1 MNNLPPE
8 AAGVRPAHGPRS
20 LPPVRPSSAPI
31 ELTLDLRATPPDKV
45 LSRLLGALERISA
58 DVTLYVLLRDTPEY
72 VGVAAS
78 AYQALR
84 SRGYFSDSSRMPQ
97 GGQRL
102 RVQRRREAPRL
113 VFQAPT
119 EEETTYAPAPEPEQ
133 PDQARSERP
142 LNGEG
147 TVLPGERLS
156 RWGVAARN
164 VSATGAAGAADA
176 TSEPAGRPALSS
188 DEAGG
193 ASDSATE
200 REP

>member
-20 LPPVRPSSAPI
+20 LPPVRPSSAPV
-31 ELTLDLRATPPDKV
+31 ELTLDLRGTPPDKV

-133 PDQARSERP
+133 PDQARSERS

-164 VSATGAAGAADA
+164 VSASGATSATGD
-176 TSEPAGRPALSS
+176 TSEPAGRPALGS
-188 DEAGG
+188 DEAADPSG
-193 ASDSATE
+193 SPTE
-200 REP
+200 REA